1 MKQNS
6 ERTLKKKKICPHRG
20 YVIGH
25 QCFQLTMEKHCSFY
39 SELNSTG
46 TDNVMR
52 KSPSKKVLVP
62 FITSAISKHMKV
74 RVKHAKKQFLIR
86 NDQSPPVER
95 KQLPEFCA

>member
-1 MKQNS
+1 
-6 ERTLKKKKICPHRG
+6 
-20 YVIGH
+20 
-25 QCFQLTMEKHCSFY
+25 MEKHCSFY

-52 KSPSKKVLVP
+52 KSPSKNVLVP
-62 FITSAISKHMKV
+62 FITSAYKQTYESK

-95 KQLPEFCA
+95 KHLPEFCAWLNRQHTFKVTTKGKNHPIYKNA